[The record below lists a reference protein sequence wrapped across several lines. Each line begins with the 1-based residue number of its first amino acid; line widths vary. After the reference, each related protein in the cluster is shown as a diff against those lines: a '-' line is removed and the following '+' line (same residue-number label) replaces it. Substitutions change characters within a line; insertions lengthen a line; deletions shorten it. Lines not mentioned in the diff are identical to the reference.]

1 MNIIPKPSGLIIKDG
16 LFSITNS
23 TKISVKPDTE
33 SIFIANVLKAHCKE
47 YLGFS
52 LDITNHELG
61 IIFRLESSIQ
71 NDYEMTIETEIITIS
86 SKTHEGLFHGLQT
99 LKQLIVEYKRHLP
112 CLEIKDT
119 PEFLD
124 RGFYHDVTRGKVPTI
139 ETLKELADLAASYK
153 LNQLQLYVE
162 HTYLYKNQSE
172 VWTCTDPLTAEE
184 IMMLDD
190 YCAKRYIELVPSI
203 STFGHLYEALISES
217 YSSLCELDVVE
228 SHFSWVDRMDHH
240 TLDVSNEKSILFVK
254 EMIDEFIPLF
264 RSNKFNICADET
276 FDLGKGKNKT
286 SADKIGTGKLYVD
299 FLVQIIKHVKTYDKE
314 VMFWGDIII
323 KYPEHIDALPKDLIC
338 LNWWYW
344 LNYDEDKVKIIH
356 DHGFD
361 QYICPGVNGWNKLM
375 NDHQMAYDNI
385 KMMVSFGRKYHARG
399 ILNTDWGDYGHMNF
413 LSNSIPGL
421 IYGAAFSWGSTYSQS
436 ELNDHL
442 DILYFG
448 ARISIMSCLMTLSE
462 KHQLDMLALVQW
474 VEKKNTEWLDQINIS
489 VEDIQ
494 SDNLVIK
501 EVIEVL
507 MDSLSQVTIS
517 KRKHINR
524 YICSANGIRLYNELL
539 VILMK
544 YVQGQDVLLLV
555 TPIELAKKLEYWLLD
570 FKTLWYEENKTS
582 ELYRIVEFIKQI
594 TRWLRRIK

>member
-16 LFSITNS
+16 LFSITTN
-23 TKISVKPDTE
+23 TKISIKPDTE
-33 SIFIANVLKAHCKE
+33 SLFIANALKEHIEE
-47 YLGFS
+47 YLGLS
-52 LDITNHELG
+52 LDLTSQETG
-61 IIFRLESSIQ
+61 IIFRLEPDTQ
-71 NDYEMTIETEIITIS
+71 NDYEMIIEAEKIIIN

-99 LKQLIVEYKRHLP
+99 LKQLITEYKRHLP
-112 CLEIKDT
+112 CLEIKDN
-119 PEFLD
+119 PEFTD
-124 RGFYHDVTRGKVPTI
+124 RGFYHDVTRGKLPTLD
-139 ETLKELADLAASYK
+139 TLKELADLAASYK

-184 IMMLDD
+184 ILMLDD

-217 YSSLCELDVVE
+217 YTSLCELEVE
-228 SHFSWVDRMDHH
+228 EAPFSWVDRMDHH
-240 TLDVSNEKSILFVK
+240 TLDVSNEKSITFVK
-254 EMIDEFIPLF
+254 EMIDEFVPLF

-286 SADKIGTGKLYVD
+286 LADEIGTSKLYVD
-299 FLVQIIKHVKTYDKE
+299 FLVQIIDSVKTYEKE

-323 KYPEHIDALPKDLIC
+323 KYPEHIDTLPKDLIC

-356 DHGFD
+356 DLGFD

-385 KMMVSFGRKYHARG
+385 KMMVDYGRKYHARG

-421 IYGAAFSWGSTYSQS
+421 IYGAAFSWGSTYTQD
-436 ELNDHL
+436 ELNDHI
-442 DILYFG
+442 DTLYFG
-448 ARISIMSCLMTLSE
+448 AETSVMSCLMTLSE
-462 KHQLDMLALVQW
+462 KHHLDMLALVQW
-474 VEKKNTEWLDQINIS
+474 VEKKNTRWLDQINVS
-489 VEDIQ
+489 VEEIQ
-494 SDNLVIK
+494 SDDLVIK
-501 EVIEVL
+501 RTADVL
-507 MDSLSQVTIS
+507 MDSLSQVPVS

-539 VILMK
+539 MILMK
-544 YVQGQDVLLLV
+544 YVQEKDVLLLV
-555 TPIELAKKLEYWLLD
+555 TPIELAVKLEYWLLE
-570 FKTLWYEENKTS
+570 FKNLWYEENKTS
-582 ELYRIVEFIKQI
+582 ELYRIVAFIKEI
-594 TRWLRRIK
+594 TKWLRRL

>member
-16 LFSITNS
+16 LFSITNN
-23 TKISVKPDTE
+23 TKISIKPDTE
-33 SIFIANVLKAHCKE
+33 SLFIANALKEHIEE
-47 YLGFS
+47 YLGLS
-52 LDITNHELG
+52 LDLTSQETG
-61 IIFRLESSIQ
+61 IIFRLEPDTQ
-71 NDYEMTIETEIITIS
+71 NDYEMIIEAEKIIIN

-99 LKQLIVEYKRHLP
+99 LKQLITEYKRHLP
-112 CLEIKDT
+112 CLEIKDN
-119 PEFLD
+119 PEFTD
-124 RGFYHDVTRGKVPTI
+124 RGFYHDVTRGKLPTLD
-139 ETLKELADLAASYK
+139 TLKELADLAASYK

-184 IMMLDD
+184 ILMLDD

-217 YSSLCELDVVE
+217 YTSLCELEVE
-228 SHFSWVDRMDHH
+228 EAPFSWVDRMDHH
-240 TLDVSNEKSILFVK
+240 TLDVSNEKSITFVK
-254 EMIDEFIPLF
+254 EMIDEFVPLF

-286 SADKIGTGKLYVD
+286 LADEIGTSKLYVD
-299 FLVQIIKHVKTYDKE
+299 FLVQIIDSVKTYEKE

-323 KYPEHIDALPKDLIC
+323 KYPEHIDTLPKDLIC

-356 DHGFD
+356 DLGFD

-385 KMMVSFGRKYHARG
+385 KMMVDYGRKYHARG

-421 IYGAAFSWGSTYSQS
+421 IYGAAFSWGSTYTQD
-436 ELNDHL
+436 ELNDHI
-442 DILYFG
+442 DTLYFG
-448 ARISIMSCLMTLSE
+448 AETSVMSCLMTLSE
-462 KHQLDMLALVQW
+462 KHHLDMLALVQW
-474 VEKKNTEWLDQINIS
+474 VEKKNTRWLDQINVS
-489 VEDIQ
+489 VEEIQ
-494 SDNLVIK
+494 SDDLVIK
-501 EVIEVL
+501 RTADVL
-507 MDSLSQVTIS
+507 MDSLSQVPVS

-539 VILMK
+539 MILMK
-544 YVQGQDVLLLV
+544 YVQEKDVLLLV
-555 TPIELAKKLEYWLLD
+555 TPIELAVKLEYWLLE
-570 FKTLWYEENKTS
+570 FKNLWYEENKTS
-582 ELYRIVEFIKQI
+582 ELYRIVAFIKEI
-594 TRWLRRIK
+594 TKWLRRL

>member
-16 LFSITNS
+16 LFSITNN
-23 TKISVKPDTE
+23 TKISIKPDTE
-33 SIFIANVLKAHCKE
+33 SLFIANALKEHIEE
-47 YLGFS
+47 YLGLS
-52 LDITNHELG
+52 LDLTSQETG
-61 IIFRLESSIQ
+61 IIFRLEPDTQ
-71 NDYEMTIETEIITIS
+71 NDYEMIIEAEKIIIN

-99 LKQLIVEYKRHLP
+99 LKQLITEYKRHLP
-112 CLEIKDT
+112 CLEIKDN
-119 PEFLD
+119 PEFID
-124 RGFYHDVTRGKVPTI
+124 RGFYHDVTRGKVPTLD
-139 ETLKELADLAASYK
+139 TLKELADLAASYK

-184 IMMLDD
+184 ILMLDD

-217 YSSLCELDVVE
+217 YTSLCELEVE
-228 SHFSWVDRMDHH
+228 EAPFSWVDRMDHY
-240 TLDVSNEKSILFVK
+240 TLDVSNEKCITFVK
-254 EMIDEFIPLF
+254 EMIDEFVPLF

-286 SADKIGTGKLYVD
+286 LADEIGTSKLYVD
-299 FLVQIIKHVKTYDKE
+299 FLVQIIDSVKTYEKE

-323 KYPEHIDALPKDLIC
+323 KYPEHIDTLPKDLIC

-356 DHGFD
+356 DQGFD

-375 NDHQMAYDNI
+375 NDHQMAYENI
-385 KMMVSFGRKYHARG
+385 KMMVDYGRKYHARG

-421 IYGAAFSWGSTYSQS
+421 IYGAAFSWGSTYTQD
-436 ELNDHL
+436 ELNDHI
-442 DILYFG
+442 DTLYFG
-448 ARISIMSCLMTLSE
+448 AETSVMSCLMTLSE
-462 KHQLDMLALVQW
+462 KHHLDMLALVQW
-474 VEKKNTEWLDQINIS
+474 VEKKNTRWLDQINVS

-494 SDNLVIK
+494 SDDLVIK
-501 EVIEVL
+501 RTIDVL
-507 MDSLSQVTIS
+507 MDSLSQVPVS

-539 VILMK
+539 MILMK
-544 YVQGQDVLLLV
+544 YVQEKDVLLLV
-555 TPIELAKKLEYWLLD
+555 TPIELAVKLEYWLLE
-570 FKTLWYEENKTS
+570 FKNLWYEENKTS
-582 ELYRIVEFIKQI
+582 ELYRIVAFIKEI
-594 TRWLRRIK
+594 TKWLRRL

>member
-1 MNIIPKPSGLIIKDG
+1 MNSIPKPSGLIIKDG
-16 LFSITNS
+16 LFSITNN

-33 SIFIANVLKAHCKE
+33 SLFIANALKEHIEE
-47 YLGFS
+47 YLGLS
-52 LDITNHELG
+52 LDLTSHETG
-61 IIFRLESSIQ
+61 IIFRLEPGTQ
-71 NDYEMTIETEIITIS
+71 NDYEMIIEAEKIFIS

-99 LKQLIVEYKRHLP
+99 LKQLITEYKRHLP
-112 CLEIKDT
+112 CSEIKDN
-119 PEFLD
+119 PEFMD
-124 RGFYHDVTRGKVPTI
+124 RGFYHDVTRGKVPTLD
-139 ETLKELADLAASYK
+139 TLKELADLAASYK

-184 IMMLDD
+184 ILMLDD

-217 YSSLCELDVVE
+217 YTSLCELEVE
-228 SHFSWVDRMDHH
+228 EAPFSWVDRMDHH
-240 TLDVSNEKSILFVK
+240 TLDVSNEKSITFVK
-254 EMIDEFIPLF
+254 EMIDEFVPLF

-276 FDLGKGKNKT
+276 FDLGKGKNKIL
-286 SADKIGTGKLYVD
+286 ADEIGTSKLYVD
-299 FLVQIIKHVKTYDKE
+299 FLVQIIDRVKTYEKE
-314 VMFWGDIII
+314 VMFWGDIVI

-356 DHGFD
+356 DLGFD

-385 KMMVSFGRKYHARG
+385 KMMVDYGRKYHARG

-421 IYGAAFSWGSTYSQS
+421 IYGAAFSWGSAYTQD
-436 ELNDHL
+436 ELNDHI
-442 DILYFG
+442 DSLYFG
-448 ARISIMSCLMTLSE
+448 AETSVMSCLMTLSE
-462 KHQLDMLALVQW
+462 KHHLDMLALVQW
-474 VEKKNTEWLDQINIS
+474 VEKKNKRWLDQINVS

-494 SDNLVIK
+494 SDDLVIK
-501 EVIEVL
+501 RIVDVL
-507 MDSLSQVTIS
+507 MDSLSQVAVS

-539 VILMK
+539 MIFMK
-544 YVQGQDVLLLV
+544 YVQEKEVLLLV
-555 TPIELAKKLEYWLLD
+555 TPIELAVKLECWLLE
-570 FKTLWYEENKTS
+570 FKNLWYEENKTS
-582 ELYRIVEFIKQI
+582 ELYRIVAFIKEI
-594 TRWLRRIK
+594 TKWLRRL